1 MKILIKIIV
10 ILISIPLICGYG
22 LTTFE
27 VSQKIFDRFRDH
39 LLFLIGLGLGIIS
52 FPFFLKRVFWRT
64 FEHEMTHLIFA
75 KLFFGKIKKFNVTDE
90 GSGFVEYSSNP
101 NPFISLSP
109 YFFPLFSASLSV
121 LIPLLNPALSKYL
134 FLPVGFFLSQH
145 LLFSIKEILS
155 PQPDIK
161 EEGPIFSVFFIALFL
176 IFFYGIIISSVIS
189 INQIIPFIKN
199 GVIKSF
205 DYSREMITLVADILR
220 NRQ

>member
-1 MKILIKIIV
+1 MKILIKFIV

-22 LTTFE
+22 FTIFE
-27 VSQKIFDRFRDH
+27 VSQKVIGRFRDH
-39 LLFLIGLGLGIIS
+39 LPFLIGVGVGIIS

-121 LIPLLNPALSKYL
+121 LIPLLNPALLKYL
-134 FLPVGFFLSQH
+134 FLPVGFFLAQH

-155 PQPDIK
+155 SQADIK
-161 EEGPIFSVFFIALFL
+161 EEGPIFSVFFVALFL

-199 GVIKSF
+199 GMIRSCS
-205 DYSREMITLVADILR
+205 YSRELIALIADILKKR
-220 NRQ
+220 